1 MTKVYLAKSN
11 RANPNKVSKIR
22 EHLKKFGFT
31 VVEFKLSA
39 YSNKPLLECDY
50 LVVVPESKGNDDL
63 EFEIMKE
70 MDIDT
75 YVSPLGRG
83 LYEQISD
90 FIRVKSKEKVLIF
103 YEMDAEETIE
113 SDYESAKC
121 VDLGIWDSDD
131 YFNYGY
137 CVLEEY
143 DTTMSEFFKNVLSTT
158 SNNYMYLLTK
168 R

>member
-22 EHLKKFGFT
+22 EHLKSLGLT
-31 VVEFKLSA
+31 VVEFNGGK

-50 LVVVPESKGNDDL
+50 LVVVPEYKGDDDL
-63 EFEIMKE
+63 ELEIMRE

-75 YVSPLGRG
+75 YVAPLGRG

-90 FIRVKSKEKVLIF
+90 FTRVKSKEKVLIF
-103 YEMDAEETIE
+103 YE
-113 SDYESAKC
+113 SDNEIAKSIYESAKYI
-121 VDLGIWDSDD
+121 DLEMWDSDD

-137 CVLEEY
+137 CVLEED
-143 DTTMSEFFKNVLSTT
+143 DTTMSEFFKNVLTTT
-158 SNNYMYLLTK
+158 SNNYKYLLTK